1 MQIGIVWR
9 KRKVNESL
17 NSAKKNIAII
27 LSISFVSAIL
37 YITLG
42 EMIMD
47 YGHDVSHS
55 LLFRFL
61 PVFLIQ
67 FGMSCLGV
75 IIVSLKNK
83 ETLSKHGLVR
93 KNILQSLIGCLI
105 VSIPTVAFLFV
116 TNDIHGFLPF
126 QGMFLTNDILRAPI
140 PFNAIGYLMIAL
152 TWGLGEGLFYVV
164 LADKINFI
172 YNPKKLWNVGAFI
185 CAIISIAI
193 HGMIGFDLAALFE
206 ALATFILMYGSL
218 VIRQRTGNAWG
229 NILIFFIIWNAL

>member
-1 MQIGIVWR
+1 M
-9 KRKVNESL
+9 NESL
-17 NSAKKNIAII
+17 SSAKKDIAII
-27 LSISFVSAIL
+27 LAISFVSAIL

-42 EMIMD
+42 GMLMD
-47 YGHDVSHS
+47 YGHDTSRS

-75 IIVSLKNK
+75 IIVLLKNR
-83 ETLSKHGLVR
+83 ETFSEHGLVR
-93 KNILQSLIGCLI
+93 KNTLQAVIGCLI
-105 VSIPTVAFLFV
+105 VSIPTVVFLFM
-116 TNDIHGFLPF
+116 TDDIHGFLPF
-126 QGMFLTNDILRAPI
+126 QGMFLTKDMLRAPI
-140 PFNAIGYLMIAL
+140 PFNAIGYLVIAL

-172 YNPKKLWNVGAFI
+172 YTPKKLWNVGAFI

-193 HGMIGFDLAALFE
+193 HGMIGLDLVALFE

-229 NILIFFIIWNAL
+229 NILIFFIVWNAL

>member
-1 MQIGIVWR
+1 M
-9 KRKVNESL
+9 NESL
-17 NSAKKNIAII
+17 NSAKKDIAII

-75 IIVSLKNK
+75 IIVLLKNK

-172 YNPKKLWNVGAFI
+172 YNPKKLWNVGALI

-193 HGMIGFDLAALFE
+193 HGMIGFELAALFE
-206 ALATFILMYGSL
+206 ALTTFILMYGSL

>member
-1 MQIGIVWR
+1 MQIGIAWR
-9 KRKVNESL
+9 KRKMNESL
-17 NSAKKNIAII
+17 NSEKKDIAII

-42 EMIMD
+42 EVIMD
-47 YGHDVSHS
+47 YGHDISHS

-75 IIVSLKNK
+75 IIVLLKNK

-185 CAIISIAI
+185 CATISIAI

>member
-1 MQIGIVWR
+1 M
-9 KRKVNESL
+9 NESL
-17 NSAKKNIAII
+17 NSEKKDIAII

-42 EMIMD
+42 EVIMD
-47 YGHDVSHS
+47 YGHDISHS

-75 IIVSLKNK
+75 IIVLLKNK

-185 CAIISIAI
+185 CATISIAI